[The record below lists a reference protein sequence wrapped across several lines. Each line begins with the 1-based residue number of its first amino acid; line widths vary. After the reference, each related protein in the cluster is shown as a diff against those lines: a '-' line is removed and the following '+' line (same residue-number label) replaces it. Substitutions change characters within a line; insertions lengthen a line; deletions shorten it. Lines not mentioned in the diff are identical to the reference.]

1 MIIVFIICAILYLI
15 MIYAV
20 ISLYYTYR
28 KDIEEL
34 ENRILQLEKRVSN
47 KIYKDI
53 KDDKELLELVKQHK
67 ELMEKAFVFKDGDS
81 MACKGKRKK

>member
-1 MIIVFIICAILYLI
+1 MIIVFIICGILYLI
-15 MIYAV
+15 MIYSV

-28 KDIEEL
+28 KDIEEI
-34 ENRILQLEKRVSN
+34 ENRLLQLEKRIPS

-53 KDDKELLELVKQHK
+53 KDDKELQELIKQHK
-67 ELMEKAFVFKDGDS
+67 ELMNSVFILKEGDS

>member
-1 MIIVFIICAILYLI
+1 MIIVIIICVILYLI
-15 MIYAV
+15 MIYGV

-34 ENRILQLEKRVSN
+34 ENRLLQLEKRVPS
-47 KIYKDI
+47 
-53 KDDKELLELVKQHK
+53 KE
-67 ELMEKAFVFKDGDS
+67 GDN